1 VADNSDEIDVKKI
14 FHSIKKF
21 FSGKDEETNSTMKK
35 VVKALPYI
43 LVIAVFMFSVFL
55 RTESARLSGTE
66 DWARSSLNQQ
76 IRQQISSS
84 IDQQFPN
91 LPPQNRDALLNEQI
105 NDYISQN
112 QEQYNQQV
120 DEISTYFKS
129 RLQTDDGQTYLLA
142 IDPYNWLYLAED
154 VVDHGYPGDEI
165 RDGKPW
171 DTLRQAPYGD
181 PAGNEAHIWVVA
193 YVHKFLRFFN
203 PDQDLIASSFYIP
216 VFLASLAVIPAFFIA
231 KKFGGNLGGTISAMI
246 VAIHPSF
253 MARTMGGFSDTDPYN
268 VTLPLFVVWFIIEAF
283 MSKDLKKA
291 LLFSG
296 LSVLAITLFAI
307 SWTGWWYIY
316 LVVVAS
322 IFIYAAWLIYINT
335 AKKKKSFISIFK
347 QKSVKKDFSV
357 IGSFLVGSVL
367 LIGLIKGFH
376 VIKAVFWDS
385 PMSIVNI
392 KEVAQ
397 TTVWPNVLTTVAELN
412 AASHS
417 QIISS
422 LGGKAIFIVAMLGIL
437 MTLFVRGKE
446 NWAREGVYAGLALV
460 FYMVILNNPDAV
472 GDFVFVVLLAL
483 PIFGKMIFNLFV
495 YDEKTL
501 SEKIDIKYAS
511 LVLIWAAATIFSST
525 RGVRF
530 VMLAMPAFAL
540 GVGVAA
546 GTLMRVITR
555 YFTETL
561 GVNKRIITPVIAI
574 ILFFVFVTSPVS
586 GNLYERGRATS
597 LQQVPSMNDA
607 WYSTLKGI
615 DADAPKD
622 AIIGS
627 WWDFGHWFK
636 AIANRSV
643 YFDGASQTAK
653 AAHWIGNAL
662 LTSNETVALGGMR
675 MLACG
680 RDDAYNLLE
689 AEFGPVNAVATLNDL
704 FGLSRAD
711 ARVYLTDKE
720 LDTDTIESVVDATLC
735 EPPAVY
741 FITSE
746 DMVGKAGVWG
756 HFGSWDFRRAEI
768 YNRVNNLPP
777 AQGVEL
783 LMSDYG
789 YSDEQAQSL
798 YNEIVI
804 ADPNQWISPWP
815 GYLGSGTGC
824 AKRDDLHLCL
834 MSVQGGQLNLVFN
847 ATSKEAYILGQENA
861 ELRPRRISYVD
872 ESGRFIVKE
881 YNPAQLQ
888 FGFTFI
894 KNGENYAAVMMDP
907 LQTGSM
913 FTRMF
918 FHNGAGVGHF
928 EKFNDV
934 RGITG
939 GRIITWKVNW
949 DSFISSL
956 ENGEIFIEETA
967 SLTNESETA

>member
-1 VADNSDEIDVKKI
+1 L
-14 FHSIKKF
+14 H
-21 FSGKDEETNSTMKK
+21 
-35 VVKALPYI
+35 
-43 LVIAVFMFSVFL
+43 
-55 RTESARLSGTE
+55 
-66 DWARSSLNQQ
+66 
-76 IRQQISSS
+76 
-84 IDQQFPN
+84 
-91 LPPQNRDALLNEQI
+91 
-105 NDYISQN
+105 
-112 QEQYNQQV
+112 
-120 DEISTYFKS
+120 
-129 RLQTDDGQTYLLA
+129 
-142 IDPYNWLYLAED
+142 
-154 VVDHGYPGDEI
+154 
-165 RDGKPW
+165 
-171 DTLRQAPYGD
+171 
-181 PAGNEAHIWVVA
+181 
-193 YVHKFLRFFN
+193 
-203 PDQDLIASSFYIP
+203 
-216 VFLASLAVIPAFFIA
+216 
-231 KKFGGNLGGTISAMI
+231 
-246 VAIHPSF
+246 
-253 MARTMGGFSDTDPYN
+253 
-268 VTLPLFVVWFIIEAF
+268 
-283 MSKDLKKA
+283 
-291 LLFSG
+291 
-296 LSVLAITLFAI
+296 
-307 SWTGWWYIY
+307 
-316 LVVVAS
+316 
-322 IFIYAAWLIYINT
+322 
-335 AKKKKSFISIFK
+335 
-347 QKSVKKDFSV
+347 
-357 IGSFLVGSVL
+357 
-367 LIGLIKGFH
+367 
-376 VIKAVFWDS
+376 
-385 PMSIVNI
+385 
-392 KEVAQ
+392 
-397 TTVWPNVLTTVAELN
+397 
-412 AASHS
+412 
-417 QIISS
+417 
-422 LGGKAIFIVAMLGIL
+422 
-437 MTLFVRGKE
+437 
-446 NWAREGVYAGLALV
+446 
-460 FYMVILNNPDAV
+460 
-472 GDFVFVVLLAL
+472 
-483 PIFGKMIFNLFV
+483 
-495 YDEKTL
+495 
-501 SEKIDIKYAS
+501 
-511 LVLIWAAATIFSST
+511 
-525 RGVRF
+525 
-530 VMLAMPAFAL
+530 L